1 MISASFPATFS
12 SNEDEVATEGTAFAL
27 GVGVLEVWHWYFT
40 FAGELEEP
48 KFFTVF
54 GLARLFSRLGFFRRR
69 GFVGRAVFG
78 LPLAGSCWGG
88 GSDA

>member
-27 GVGVLEVWHWYFT
+27 GVGILEVGHWYFS

-48 KFFTVF
+48 KFCTVF
-54 GLARLFSRLGFFRRR
+54 GLAGLFSRLGFFRRR
-69 GFVGRAVFG
+69 GFVGRAVVG

>member
-1 MISASFPATFS
+1 MISREVLIFTFS
-12 SNEDEVATEGTAFAL
+12 PTAFFSKEDEVATEGTAFAL

-54 GLARLFSRLGFFRRR
+54 GLARLFSRLGFF
-69 GFVGRAVFG
+69 
-78 LPLAGSCWGG
+78 
-88 GSDA
+88 